1 MLAVPPRQELR
12 IRPLETNRLILSPI
26 DTSDARD
33 LWAAVDASRAHLE
46 PWLPWVPFNIDAEAS
61 FRYAEASAADWDN
74 ARACRFGI
82 RDRIGRRLVG
92 VVGLEAFAHLHQ
104 SVELGYW
111 LRSDA
116 CGKGFMT
123 EAARATID
131 WALHTLQC
139 APHPRR
145 GSDRQPRL
153 ARRDPA
159 SRLSLRGDRA
169 ASRALQRAVA
179 RSRGLRAGRERPT
192 TELKGATP
200 SPARATSESPPR
212 SARRTSIDLSRSSG
226 RPRRGRRRGW
236 AGRGRRRRRLR

>member
-12 IRPLETNRLILSPI
+12 IRPIETSRLILAPI

-33 LWAAVDASRAHLE
+33 LWSAVDASRTHLE

-82 RDRIGRRLVG
+82 RDRIGRRLLG

-116 CGKGFMT
+116 CRKGFMT
-123 EAARATID
+123 EAARATVD
-131 WALHTLQC
+131 WATHKLHAHRIRVAAATDN
-139 APHPRR
+139 H
-145 GSDRQPRL
+145 
-153 ARRDPA
+153 A
-159 SRLSLRGDRA
+159 SLG
-169 ASRALQRAVA
+169 V
-179 RSRGLRAGRERPT
+179 
-192 TELKGATP
+192 
-200 SPARATSESPPR
+200 
-212 SARRTSIDLSRSSG
+212 I
-226 RPRRGRRRGW
+226 
-236 AGRGRRRRRLR
+236 RRLGFHFEGIARQAERCNERWLDHAVFSLLATDLRPS